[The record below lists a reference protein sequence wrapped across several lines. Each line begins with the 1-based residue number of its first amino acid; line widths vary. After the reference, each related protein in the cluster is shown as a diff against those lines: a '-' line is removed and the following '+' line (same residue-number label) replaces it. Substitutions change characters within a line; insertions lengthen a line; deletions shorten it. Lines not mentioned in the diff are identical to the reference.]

1 MKNPRIQ
8 KIKNIIF
15 TGLIMIL
22 GLILLKYIPMYIW
35 GKNILFDASAHLTI
49 TIFIIY
55 VGYLFIEKSKRLKKY
70 YIPLSMSA
78 ITIVAIDRIITNN
91 HNYIGLLLG
100 LFISLLAI
108 YLTNHKKLNGEIKF

>member
-49 TIFIIY
+49 TFFIIY
-55 VGYLFIEKSKRLKKY
+55 AFVNLVNIGNSK
-70 YIPLSMSA
+70 ICSMSPQYSYGKLLFCFCKNF
-78 ITIVAIDRIITNN
+78 II
-91 HNYIGLLLG
+91 IAL
-100 LFISLLAI
+100 
-108 YLTNHKKLNGEIKF
+108 